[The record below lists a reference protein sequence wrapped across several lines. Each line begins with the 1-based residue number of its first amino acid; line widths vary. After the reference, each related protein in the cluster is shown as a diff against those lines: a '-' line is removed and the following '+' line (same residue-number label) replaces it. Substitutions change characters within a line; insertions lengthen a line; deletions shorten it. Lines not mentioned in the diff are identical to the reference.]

1 MANLA
6 DVAHRAHVSKMTVSR
21 VINHP
26 EKVSKEVREAVRAAI
41 EAVGYQPNRMAQA
54 LVTNRHYVIEFLVL
68 EDVVTVEPNYAILLL
83 QLADLLNKKGYTLQI
98 STKIQDNHQIDGVIV
113 SGWRHADLAA
123 LEALNVPVVLYGES
137 PLDHDMAFV
146 DSDNRLGTTLATQHL
161 IQAGYDKI
169 IYIGMQVDLPF
180 MREREQGYLVTMAA
194 NKRVSRV
201 YTVANHSHEAERLID
216 NLMPHLPENTGI
228 VCATDRIALGVVRAL
243 GRNHGIPDKYGV
255 VGFDGVFIDQITS
268 PQLTTIRQPFEQI
281 AQALVDNLFLQLN
294 NGELGMQRLAPDL
307 IIRDTTRH

>member
-26 EKVSKEVREAVRAAI
+26 EKVSKEVRDAVRAAI

-98 STKIQDNHQIDGVIV
+98 STKIQNNHQIDGVIV

-180 MREREQGYLVTMAA
+180 MREREQGYLATMAA

-201 YTVANHSHEAERLID
+201 YSVANHSHEAERLID

>member
-1 MANLA
+1 MVNLA

-26 EKVSKEVREAVRAAI
+26 EKVSKEVRDAVRAAI

-137 PLDHDMAFV
+137 LLDHDMAFV

-180 MREREQGYLVTMAA
+180 MREREQGYLATMAA
-194 NKRVSRV
+194 NKRVSQV

-216 NLMPHLPENTGI
+216 NLMAHLPENTGI

-243 GRNHGIPDKYGV
+243 GRNHGVPDKYGV

-281 AQALVDNLFLQLN
+281 AQALVDNLFVQLN

>member
-26 EKVSKEVREAVRAAI
+26 EKVSKEVRDAVRAAI

-137 PLDHDMAFV
+137 PLDHGMAFV

-180 MREREQGYLVTMAA
+180 MREREQGYLDTMAA

>member
-26 EKVSKEVREAVRAAI
+26 EKVSKEVRDAVHAAI

-98 STKIQDNHQIDGVIV
+98 STKIQNNHQIDGVIV

-180 MREREQGYLVTMAA
+180 MREREQGHLATMAA

>member
-1 MANLA
+1 MVNLA

-26 EKVSKEVREAVRAAI
+26 EKVSKEVRDAVRAAI

-68 EDVVTVEPNYAILLL
+68 EDVVTVEPNYALLLL

-123 LEALNVPVVLYGES
+123 LEALSVPVVLYGES

-180 MREREQGYLVTMAA
+180 TQEREQGYLDTMAA
-194 NKRVSRV
+194 HKRVSRV
-201 YTVANHSHEAERLID
+201 YTVANHSHEAERLIN
-216 NLMPHLPENTGI
+216 NLRPHLPENTGI

-243 GRNHGIPDKYGV
+243 GRDNGVPDKYGV

-268 PQLTTIRQPFEQI
+268 PQLTTIRQPFTQI
-281 AQALVDNLFLQLN
+281 AQGLVDNLFLQLN

-307 IIRDTTRH
+307 IMRDTTRH

>member
-26 EKVSKEVREAVRAAI
+26 EKVSKEVRDAVRAAI

-180 MREREQGYLVTMAA
+180 MREREQGYLATTAA

>member
-26 EKVSKEVREAVRAAI
+26 EKVSKEVRDAVRAAI

-98 STKIQDNHQIDGVIV
+98 STKIQNNHQIDGVIV

-180 MREREQGYLVTMAA
+180 MREREQGYLATMAA

-201 YTVANHSHEAERLID
+201 YTVANHSHEA
-216 NLMPHLPENTGI
+216 
-228 VCATDRIALGVVRAL
+228 
-243 GRNHGIPDKYGV
+243 
-255 VGFDGVFIDQITS
+255 
-268 PQLTTIRQPFEQI
+268 
-281 AQALVDNLFLQLN
+281 
-294 NGELGMQRLAPDL
+294 NG
-307 IIRDTTRH
+307 